1 MNNLIAKLKQS
12 EQKLKIQ
19 DLDQKAQFIL
29 NFWLDGTQNVDIEQ
43 FVLEVSET
51 DEYFFYWL
59 LDAETEE
66 EREKVN
72 SLTKQEK
79 GVFVIYLQKASK
91 LLTYK

>member
-1 MNNLIAKLKQS
+1 MNLIAKLKQS

-19 DLDQKAQFIL
+19 DLDQKAQFVF
-29 NFWLDGTQNVDIEQ
+29 NFYEDESPSIDIEQ
-43 FVLEVSET
+43 FVFKLSEE

>member
-1 MNNLIAKLKQS
+1 MELKD
-12 EQKLKIQ
+12 KLKIQ
-19 DLDQKAQFIL
+19 ALDQKAKFMF
-29 NFWLDGTQNVDIEQ
+29 NFWLDGTQNVDIEK

-72 SLTKQEK
+72 GLSNSEK

-91 LLTYK
+91 LLTYKSRK